1 MSIIIFIVYMISMSF
16 NYNTKFLSYNKY
28 TIEMVNILEEYI
40 NDKKDYI
47 KYSTENIVTYEEKII
62 RGYNIKSTIIKDS
75 IKENIYKLNTK
86 IEYDNKQ
93 IEVST
98 HVFKQ

>member
-1 MSIIIFIVYMISMSF
+1 MSIIIFIVYMISISF

-28 TIEMVNILEEYI
+28 TIEMINILEEYI
-40 NDKKDYI
+40 NDKKEYI
-47 KYSTENIVTYEEKII
+47 KSSTENIGMYEEKII

>member
-28 TIEMVNILEEYI
+28 TIEMINVLEEYI

-47 KYSTENIVTYEEKII
+47 KYSTENIGMYEEKII

-86 IEYDNKQ
+86 IEYDNKH

>member
-1 MSIIIFIVYMISMSF
+1 MSIIIFIVYMISISF

-28 TIEMVNILEEYI
+28 TIEMINVLEEYI

-47 KYSTENIVTYEEKII
+47 KYSTENIGTYEEKII

-86 IEYDNKQ
+86 IEYDNKH